1 MTQRRSNIPAD
12 GKVNIRASQKIFRD
26 VEGPS
31 DIPPAQKTAANIIR
45 GLPDCEYSGI
55 GWGISEPC
63 FSQISEKSIASI
75 IGTRAEWRNGG
86 MMRGC
91 DS

>member
-31 DIPPAQKTAANIIR
+31 DIPPAQKTATNIIR
-45 GLPDCEYSGI
+45 GLPGCEYSG
-55 GWGISEPC
+55 
-63 FSQISEKSIASI
+63 ASKI
-75 IGTRAEWRNGG
+75 LDGGFPNHVSRKFPRNPLRASSARGRNGG
-86 MMRGC
+86 MAG
-91 DS
+91 